1 MLPKV
6 IGGRYKLLQRIG
18 GGSFGQTYLA
28 EDSQLPGNPECIVKQ
43 LKPQITDPGTLQ
55 TARRLF
61 NSEAQVLHSLGSRHP
76 QIPTLYAYFEEDQE
90 FYLVQELVRGEPL
103 TEELPPGSHWTE
115 AQVIDFLE
123 DILSILDYVHQQNVI
138 HRDIKPSNIMRRN
151 ADQKLMLI
159 DFGAVKQIQKAAGG
173 SDSNLTVAI
182 STYGYSPPEQLQ
194 GKPHFSSD
202 LYAVGMTAIRALTGI
217 QPHQLERDQAGES
230 IWKPKACVSD
240 GLTAILDRMVASH
253 LVDRYQS
260 AAEVL
265 ADVQRLK
272 QVVND
277 PTMLTNAGGVVAA
290 TQVRPPATGG
300 HISGEETRQQTMAG
314 TAVGNNLAP
323 TIAPSPSPGV
333 AQLPT
338 LVKSNPTTVSKGLSV
353 KGWYVGAALAGLL
366 VFLGLFELV
375 VPTFRPAYYVRRG
388 NQLLDDARA
397 EDARD
402 MFARAI
408 EIQPNYAAGW
418 AGQANAFAELG
429 RHDRALVDYQKAL
442 ELDPNNPDLLT
453 SKGTL
458 LYQMGEPQKAL
469 DTHEQAIAIDPN
481 YARAWHGKGIALIGL
496 QRYDEAVEA
505 FDQAKTLRPSAP
517 SVWQSKAIALEY
529 QGKMAEAAQV
539 YSEALATYDDILR
552 EQPRRAE
559 IWVERG
565 SVLSKLGRHEQAL
578 ESYEKALEINPDHFQ
593 ALLQKGNVLFSPLGR
608 TEEAVTISDRAIE
621 VQPESH
627 LAWHNRGSILAGGRG
642 DFEGAIAA
650 YDQAIE
656 LRPSFVPALR
666 DRGFALSQWS
676 QALQAEGNTSMASSK
691 ANAAL
696 ESFDQALNINPND
709 HQSYVGRAIALSNQ
723 QRYDEALNA
732 FDRAQ
737 EIQPQDPLIWVNRG
751 LVLERMGRNNEAIDA
766 YDQALKI
773 QPGFP
778 PAVRSKNQLQQRL

>member
-6 IGGRYKLLQRIG
+6 IGGRYKLLERIG
-18 GGSFGQTYLA
+18 GGAFGQTYLA
-28 EDSQLPGNPECIVKQ
+28 EDTQLPGNPECIVKQ
-43 LKPQITDPGTLQ
+43 LKPQITDPATRQ

-123 DILSILDYVHQQNVI
+123 DILSILDYVHKQNVI
-138 HRDIKPSNIMRRN
+138 HRDIKPSNIMRRH
-151 ADQKLMLI
+151 ADKKLVLI

-217 QPHQLERDQAGES
+217 QPHQLERDHTGES

-265 ADVQRLK
+265 ADLQRLK

-290 TQVRPPATGG
+290 TEVRPPSTGG
-300 HISGEETRQQTMAG
+300 HISGEETRQQTVAG
-314 TAVGNNLAP
+314 ATVGNNLAP

-333 AQLPT
+333 GQLPT
-338 LVKSNPTTVSKGLSV
+338 LVKSNLTTVSKGLSI

-375 VPTFRPAYYVRRG
+375 VPTWRPAYYVRRG
-388 NQLLDDARA
+388 NQLLNDGRA

-402 MFARAI
+402 VFARAI
-408 EIQPNYAAGW
+408 EIQPNSSAAW
-418 AGQANAFAELG
+418 VGQANAFAELG
-429 RHDRALVDYQKAL
+429 RNDRALVDYQKAL
-442 ELDPNNPDLLT
+442 ELDPNNPDVLT

-469 DTHEQAIAIDPN
+469 DAHEQAIAIDPN
-481 YARAWHGKGIALIGL
+481 HARAWHGKGIALIGL

-505 FDQAKTLRPSAP
+505 FERAKTIRPSAP

-578 ESYEKALEINPDHFQ
+578 ESYEKALEINPQHFQ
-593 ALLQKGNVLFSPLGR
+593 ALLQKSNVLFYPLGR
-608 TEEAVTISDRAIE
+608 IEEALKTSDRAIE
-621 VQPESH
+621 VQPGSH
-627 LAWHNRGSILAGGRG
+627 LAWHNRGAILAGGRG

-650 YDQAIE
+650 YERAIE

-666 DRGFALSQWS
+666 DRGLALSQWS
-676 QALQAEGNTSMASSK
+676 QALQAEGNRSMASSK

-696 ESFDQALNINPND
+696 ESFEGALNINPND
-709 HQSYVGRAIALSNQ
+709 YQSYVGWAIVLSNQ

-737 EIQPQDPLIWVNRG
+737 EIQPRDPLIWVNRG
-751 LVLERMGRNNEAIDA
+751 LVLERMGRDDEAMDA

-773 QPGFP
+773 RPGFP
-778 PAVRSKNQLQQRL
+778 PAVQSKNQLQQRR